1 MRHGHKAYLVGGGV
15 RDLLLGIQPKDY
27 DIATDARPRQIK
39 TIFRNSR
46 IIGRR
51 FKLVHVYFA
60 DQKIIEVATFRAQ
73 DNDQEVISEEGS
85 EIEAQPLN
93 ENIYGTDATDAFRRD
108 LTINGLFY
116 DLSNF
121 SVIDYVGGV
130 EDLRNKIIRVIGD
143 PDKRFAEDPVRLIR
157 TIRHAA
163 RTGFSIENETLDS
176 LVKCRNLLNQASEV
190 RIYEELKKDLVSGHS
205 LAIFTLLHTA
215 YLLEL
220 MIPELEEDDGAFL
233 KEENH
238 SLEIFRRADLLVK
251 SKDPINTTALLAA
264 MVLFIGLPQIPRSDL
279 INRFSSKHDLGSH
292 IKGCFSKLAVPRKER
307 EKLQLVLFAWYDLVN
322 VNPGTKI
329 QRFKNRDFLPD
340 LLGLFKLISDSD
352 LDHQLISDLEE
363 LTDPQHF
370 RPGSHPQEGR
380 PRRGRNRRQGTKIFM

>member
-279 INRFSSKHDLGSH
+279 INLSLIH
-292 IKGCFSKLAVPRKER
+292 I
-307 EKLQLVLFAWYDLVN
+307 
-322 VNPGTKI
+322 
-329 QRFKNRDFLPD
+329 
-340 LLGLFKLISDSD
+340 
-352 LDHQLISDLEE
+352 
-363 LTDPQHF
+363 
-370 RPGSHPQEGR
+370 
-380 PRRGRNRRQGTKIFM
+380 